1 MYGTSLTLAVLLLL
15 AYVLWRASSVPAL
28 RRLPRPF
35 FPLAGLLLALL
46 VVIGRWLGRQAWGS
60 WAAALEFASWT
71 LAGATFLSFACL
83 LPVDLLTGF
92 GLFFRGRAARLRGRA
107 LLAGCLLSLLAL
119 FQGMR
124 PPVVSRHEVEIPG
137 LGRELDGTRL
147 AVISDLHLGKLLG
160 PGWLAA
166 RVAQVRAL
174 NPDMILFLG
183 DLLEGHGEPAAAF
196 LPELEKLSAPLGVWA
211 VDGNHEMNGHRPR
224 RAGGGDLLPTLRD
237 RAVAPAPGLFVAGRS
252 SILSRGRE
260 TRLPW
265 NPDARGAG
273 GAWILMSHVPSGADA
288 AARAGV
294 GLMLAGH
301 THGGQLWPLSL
312 LTRRVF
318 PLASGRYRVGAM
330 TVLVSR
336 GTGCWGPRMRLWRP
350 AEIMLIILKREGKNG
365 RKNLVDGTRSTVD
378 GNSNN

>member
-1 MYGTSLTLAVLLLL
+1 MYGTYLTLAVLVLL

-28 RRLPRPF
+28 RRLPRSL

-46 VVIGRWLGRQAWGS
+46 VIIGRWLDHRAWGS
-60 WAAALEFASWT
+60 GGAALDFASWT
-71 LAGATFLSFACL
+71 LSGSIFLSFACL
-83 LPVDLLTGF
+83 FPVDLLTGF
-92 GLFFRGRAARLRGRA
+92 GLFCRGRAARLRGWA

-124 PPVVSRHEVEIPG
+124 PPAVSRHEVELPG

-174 NPDMILFLG
+174 KPDMILFLG
-183 DLLEGHGEPAAAF
+183 DLFEGHGEPAAAF
-196 LPELEKLSAPLGVWA
+196 LPELEKLSALLGIWA
-211 VDGNHEMNGHRPR
+211 VDGNHEMNGHRAR

-237 RAVAPAPGLFVAGRS
+237 CAVEPAPGLFVAGRR
-252 SILSRGRE
+252 SILSHGRE
-260 TRLPW
+260 TRSPW
-265 NPDARGAG
+265 SPDARRSG
-273 GAWILMSHVPSGADA
+273 GAWILMSHVPSGAEA

-318 PLASGRYRVGAM
+318 PLTAGRYRVGGM

-336 GTGCWGPRMRLWRP
+336 GTGNWGPRMRLWRR
-350 AEIMLIILKREGKNG
+350 AEIMLVVLKRARVTSDK
-365 RKNLVDGTRSTVD
+365 
-378 GNSNN
+378 